1 MTDQKIAVITGST
14 GGIGSAIASQL
25 ASEGWALVLVNRNGD
40 KAAAQRDA
48 LDGASVTLI
57 EADLMDVAQIKR
69 AAAEILEQHPRIDAL
84 YNNSGVLTSQRV
96 MSTQGHESNYA
107 VNVLAPFVMATSLL
121 PGLSRSDTSGLSMV
135 VNTTSSVQSSVKN
148 VDVATLSDPA
158 EIGGLSGAYAT
169 SKLALTAWGSAM
181 APALKADG
189 ILLRSVDPGP
199 VRTPMTRNN
208 DAMPGFLRL
217 IAPLIFKAP
226 EKQAL
231 KMIDAANPE
240 SFGGRTGTYISD
252 GKEKP
257 LPKRANDPALQSALI
272 KKLSEDADAAG

>member
-1 MTDQKIAVITGST
+1 MPDQKVAVITGST

-25 ASEGWALVLVNRNGD
+25 AAEGWALILVNRNKT
-40 KAAAQRDA
+40 KAETQMDA
-48 LDGASVTLI
+48 LGGTSVTLI
-57 EADLMDVAQIKR
+57 EADLMDIAQIKR
-69 AAAEILEQHPRIDAL
+69 AGAEILERHPRIDAL

-96 MSTQGHESNYA
+96 MSKQGHESNYA
-107 VNVLAPFVMATSLL
+107 VNVLAPYIMVQALRQ
-121 PGLSRSDTSGLSMV
+121 GLSRPEGSGRSMV
-135 VNTTSSVQSSVKN
+135 VNTTSSAQSSVKSL
-148 VDVATLSDPA
+148 DVSALSDPA
-158 EIGGLSGAYAT
+158 EIGGLMGAYAA
-169 SKLALTAWGSAM
+169 SKLALTTVGSAM
-181 APALKADG
+181 ALALKDDG

-226 EKQAL
+226 DKQAR

-240 SFGGRTGTYISD
+240 RYGGRTGIYISD

-257 LPKRANDPALQSALI
+257 LPKLANDPALQAALM
-272 KKLSEDADAAG
+272 KKLSEDAKGAE